1 MQVKEH
7 NMGMF
12 CPAMRQ
18 TVRVA
23 LMFGLV
29 LGLLLPSAVSAA
41 PTQSTPGSERWL
53 LVYTVR
59 PGDTLSEIALRYGV
73 TIEALM
79 AANDLRNPNRIVVGQ
94 DLIVPEA
101 NTDPWGMAEPQRP
114 MGGQQGGPEQP
125 MGKPAE
131 PMWEPEMPMGQ
142 AQGPMEGSMDGPPAG
157 GPQRPMDETM
167 GRPQGPME
175 GSMDGPPT
183 GGPQRPMDGTTDRPQ
198 GPMEEPMDGPQRPQD
213 GPVDGRSMD
222 GPQRPKDDGRKGS
235 MGSDEA
241 WKGSYYRDKYFG
253 EFVAERKDPEIRF
266 NWYTGRPFDGM
277 PEDRFSIRWEKGE
290 FFREGWYRFTAVA
303 DDGVRVYVDDQLII
317 DGWKI
322 QPATEYKGDV
332 FLREGRHKLVVE
344 YYEEAEDAQISVSWE
359 PIRR

>member
-1 MQVKEH
+1 
-7 NMGMF
+7 MGMF

-18 TVRVA
+18 VVRVA
-23 LMFGLV
+23 LMVGLV

-41 PTQSTPGSERWL
+41 PAQSTPGSERWL

-94 DLIVPEA
+94 DLIIPEA
-101 NTDPWGMAEPQRP
+101 DTGPGGMAEPQRP
-114 MGGQQGGPEQP
+114 MGGQGGPEQP
-125 MGKPAE
+125 MGRPAE

-142 AQGPMEGSMDGPPAG
+142 AQAPMGGSMDGP
-157 GPQRPMDETM
+157 QRPME
-167 GRPQGPME
+167 GSIGEPQGPM
-175 GSMDGPPT
+175 GGPAD
-183 GGPQRPMDGTTDRPQ
+183 GPQRPMDGTMGQSQ
-198 GPMEEPMDGPQRPQD
+198 GPMGEPMDGPQRPQGGSMD
-213 GPVDGRSMD
+213 GNPVDGRPKD
-222 GPQRPKDDGRKGS
+222 GPQRPKDDDRKGS

-241 WKGSYYRDKYFG
+241 WKGSYYGDKYFG

-277 PEDRFSIRWEKGE
+277 PEDRFSVRWEKGE
-290 FFREGWYRFTAVA
+290 FFREGWYRFTTVA